1 MMKRILIGII
11 FFCLCLPAILSLCG
25 YGRGQLEGYIEKA
38 ECPVMHKASIWSG
51 TWQRDEEQYLKQRL
65 AFSSKFIRL
74 ANQMRY
80 SFFSTS
86 KADVFVGKDS
96 YLYQYGYVYNHNGE
110 NTSDK
115 NTIVNNV
122 TCLSHLRDSLQAHNT
137 DLVVLIAPGKADF
150 YPEYL
155 PSRYQKKIKPTNY
168 DLYSQYL
175 YKANINYLDFNKWIC
190 SLKGKTKYPLYPKTG
205 VHWNQYACLLAQDS
219 IVRYFEAKYNRLLP
233 HIIAKNITMS
243 KVMNGKD
250 DDLEKILNLIFPIP
264 DNPMPHITF
273 APQSS
278 TAQRE
283 KIKVL
288 VIGDSYYHG
297 LRDTG
302 LEKWVFGDSEYWYY
316 FDAVSKDGKDIGHVM
331 DMYNVKEKMNTFDV
345 VLMVMT
351 QGTLQF
357 TPDKFFKEVYQEYV
371 FSNDKHLYDR
381 LVSFYIRQI
390 NSDKN
395 WLKDVQLKADE
406 KHISLKEAVKE
417 DAIWMAKEKIKER
430 MKTNQQK

>member
-1 MMKRILIGII
+1 M
-11 FFCLCLPAILSLCG
+11 SN
-25 YGRGQLEGYIEKA
+25 
-38 ECPVMHKASIWSG
+38 VMS
-51 TWQRDEEQYLKQRL
+51 
-65 AFSSKFIRL
+65 
-74 ANQMRY
+74 
-80 SFFSTS
+80 
-86 KADVFVGKDS
+86 
-96 YLYQYGYVYNHNGE
+96 
-110 NTSDK
+110 
-115 NTIVNNV
+115 
-122 TCLSHLRDSLQAHNT
+122 
-137 DLVVLIAPGKADF
+137 
-150 YPEYL
+150 
-155 PSRYQKKIKPTNY
+155 
-168 DLYSQYL
+168 
-175 YKANINYLDFNKWIC
+175 
-190 SLKGKTKYPLYPKTG
+190 
-205 VHWNQYACLLAQDS
+205 
-219 IVRYFEAKYNRLLP
+219 
-233 HIIAKNITMS
+233 
-243 KVMNGKD
+243 GKD
-250 DDLEKILNLIFPIP
+250 DDLEKILNIIFPIP

-278 TAQRE
+278 TAKRE

-302 LEKWVFGDSEYWYY
+302 LEKWVFGNSEYWYY

-390 NSDKN
+390 NSDTN

-406 KHISLKEAVKE
+406 KHISLKEAV
-417 DAIWMAKEKIKER
+417 
-430 MKTNQQK
+430 